1 MVKDRYR
8 LLSRLGRG
16 GMGSVWLAEDLALG
30 RTVALKELVHQR
42 DPGHRAEFRQ
52 RAAREAQAL
61 ARIRHRAIV
70 QVFDVFTEDEDPWLV
85 MEYVPG
91 RTLGAA
97 IEGGRTIAE
106 AEAAR
111 IAFEVAGALQ
121 AAHDAGVLHRDV
133 KPHNIILAGNGGVFL
148 VDFGIAHLSGAEPLT
163 ARNTMIGTAE
173 FIAPE
178 RVIEG
183 RAVPAGDLWSL
194 GITLFTALEGYSP
207 FHRDDGDPVATM
219 MAVVNT
225 PVPEPVRSGRLTG
238 VLRGLLDREPDR
250 RPTPAAL
257 RRTLRGIL
265 EPADPGRHGREP
277 LDRDP
282 VDHDPTGREPLD
294 REPRVRAPREH
305 DPRARTFVIGGGAR
319 ENEPPL
325 RARTRKVRETSLQLS
340 VSLAGL
346 PPAEARRLLEGCD
359 DRVRLEVLSLM
370 SAEAA
375 AEIVKSGSV
384 REAAALLALLGPHP
398 DTAAPILRLLPV
410 ALAGGS
416 LGRLPLETVVALV
429 RGLAPTES
437 SRLLVR
443 SGFRT
448 AAAVVGALPADHAG
462 RLVETLSL
470 KHAGAVLTYV
480 PPVTVASLLRA
491 NADGRTD
498 QILETLP
505 PPVRTQVLRHL

>member
-1 MVKDRYR
+1 MTRVVKDRYR
-8 LLSRLGRG
+8 LLSPLGRG

-70 QVFDVFTEDEDPWLV
+70 QVFDVFTEGDDPWLV

-133 KPHNIILAGNGGVFL
+133 KPHNIILAETGRVFL
-148 VDFGIAHLSGAEPLT
+148 VDFGIAHLRGSEPLT

-225 PVPEPVRSGRLTG
+225 PVPAPVRSGRLTG

-265 EPADPGRHGREP
+265 EPADPGH
-277 LDRDP
+277 
-282 VDHDPTGREPLD
+282 HGREPLD

-319 ENEPPL
+319 EDEPPL